1 MGPGNSGAGIVGSR
15 QSEKL
20 GSCARQI
27 MNFGE
32 CIYARSLNLRSNYNT
47 DTKKHLKLAKNGK
60 NPNSPFTFPMSFVK
74 C

>member
-32 CIYARSLNLRSNYNT
+32 CIYARILNLRSNYYT
-47 DTKKHLKLAKNGK
+47 DLCTKNPLKTAKNGE
-60 NPNSPFTFPMSFVK
+60 NPNSPFTFSTEL